1 VCDPTVTHA
10 FTKHSQNVP
19 RRRIFMNQKIYSVL
33 IVDDDRGIREALFE
47 ILQLKGY
54 KVSEAATGLEGIEQT
69 KTQMFDIILI
79 DIQLPDIEGT
89 ELLVHFQKA
98 TPEAIKIMIT
108 GNSTVENALEALNKG
123 ANSYFKKPFNPQD
136 LLETIE
142 NKLQERERR
151 ERITGKRLEEW
162 VKLRLRRSQSSEFE
176 EFANRASSELG
187 IFGLNKTQAKLYV
200 ALNVLGAASA
210 SEVALLTKIRREEVY
225 RLMPE
230 LEKKGLVAN
239 KFENPKRFA
248 AIEPKIAI
256 ENLATKRIKILEE
269 ETMKLG
275 LKKVELITQLE
286 NASFKVD
293 EEKSTESL
301 SEHDNVQKRLLQ
313 LTQKA
318 KQHIEIATISEDL
331 ETPFLKL
338 ITSIP
343 PKIDFKIRL
352 IIDGLE
358 TCEEK
363 YEYTNSDQIKIIIS
377 RSRSETSTIEIRN
390 VKSVPFNLLLVDN
403 AEAVW
408 GDFQSKNSPSKVL
421 WTNDPIQVD
430 ILRRAFENL
439 WQEAQRLKA

>member
-1 VCDPTVTHA
+1 V
-10 FTKHSQNVP
+10 
-19 RRRIFMNQKIYSVL
+19 RIH
-33 IVDDDRGIREALFE
+33 
-47 ILQLKGY
+47 ILKNL
-54 KVSEAATGLEGIEQT
+54 SI
-69 KTQMFDIILI
+69 
-79 DIQLPDIEGT
+79 
-89 ELLVHFQKA
+89 
-98 TPEAIKIMIT
+98 
-108 GNSTVENALEALNKG
+108 
-123 ANSYFKKPFNPQD
+123 
-136 LLETIE
+136 

-162 VKLRLRRSQSSEFE
+162 VRLRLRRSQSSEFE
-176 EFANRASSELG
+176 EFANKASDELG

-275 LKKVELITQLE
+275 LKKVDLITQLE

-301 SEHDNVQKRLLQ
+301 SEHDNVQKRLLL

-318 KQHIEIATISEDL
+318 KQHIEVATLSEDL

-343 PKIDFKIRL
+343 PKINVKIRL

-358 TCEEK
+358 QCEEK
-363 YEYTNSDQIKIIIS
+363 HDYTNADQLKILS
-377 RSRSETSTIEIRN
+377 RAQSETCTTKMRN

-439 WQEAQRLKA
+439 WQEAQQLKT